1 MRLACTSTLLTLAV
15 SLLSTCRQPEPVEAV
30 VSFLHGVGQATR
42 NPSVVANAT
51 DAPALKAQVRSSM
64 ARHVGGE
71 TGAALLGGIVN
82 GLADTFPPRT
92 CAAAADVLAPL
103 LHCESWHEHAPAWA
117 HASLAALPSTDGV
130 PPPMARQHLL
140 QELQA
145 TPDPYAQGMDLQA
158 MERLRDALLE
168 FARVCRRMADVVELE
183 RERYG

>member
-1 MRLACTSTLLTLAV
+1 M
-15 SLLSTCRQPEPVEAV
+15 
-30 VSFLHGVGQATR
+30 SFLHGVGQATR

-117 HASLAALPSTDGV
+117 HASLAALPSTERHNASIWPRGSTA
-130 PPPMARQHLL
+130 P
-140 QELQA
+140 QA
-145 TPDPYAQGMDLQA
+145 TAA
-158 MERLRDALLE
+158 ATTS
-168 FARVCRRMADVVELE
+168 AAWRRWP
-183 RERYG
+183 